1 MRLRQ
6 PRRHGARLDL
16 ILTEDASVL
25 VVVPFL
31 HASPIVLRIMPYR
44 PRMTIR
50 ADGVQSGDAGRTEE
64 NQTLLLIYPRVL
76 MLLCVIWGLFGA
88 RGDGTSDNSAQDAA
102 GPHSVHDTEEQR
114 AAKTSV
120 METGLQHDPSLEA
133 VAAQTSRVPPPP
145 LPKLSQTSKR
155 GGGPI

>member
-1 MRLRQ
+1 MRLRR

-16 ILTEDASVL
+16 ILTEDASIL

-50 ADGVQSGDAGRTEE
+50 ADGVQSGDASRTEE

-88 RGDGTSDNSAQDAA
+88 REDGTSD
-102 GPHSVHDTEEQR
+102 R
-114 AAKTSV
+114 
-120 METGLQHDPSLEA
+120 
-133 VAAQTSRVPPPP
+133 
-145 LPKLSQTSKR
+145 
-155 GGGPI
+155 

>member
-1 MRLRQ
+1 MCNLGRFEDPKLDHKTERWRLRRR
-6 PRRHGARLDL
+6 RRHGARFDL
-16 ILTEDASVL
+16 ILTEDASIL

-102 GPHSVHDTEEQR
+102 G
-114 AAKTSV
+114 
-120 METGLQHDPSLEA
+120 
-133 VAAQTSRVPPPP
+133 
-145 LPKLSQTSKR
+145 R
-155 GGGPI
+155 GGGPR

>member
-1 MRLRQ
+1 MAPHTTLMEKMRLRQ

-88 RGDGTSDNSAQDAA
+88 RGDGTSDNSARDAA
-102 GPHSVHDTEEQR
+102 GRRYTIRKSNARRQTELACQS
-114 AAKTSV
+114 A
-120 METGLQHDPSLEA
+120 
-133 VAAQTSRVPPPP
+133 
-145 LPKLSQTSKR
+145 
-155 GGGPI
+155 